1 MGLFGI
7 FSKNKGKVLCSI
19 PEYYSETSEL
29 IDDIS
34 DLAERYSVDEK
45 FLNTYSNEKV
55 DIEYLNNARAEIE
68 SVLSNLGKNIEE
80 YYNEEY
86 TTVNDTAKRDENF
99 SYSLDALVVIFNNS
113 LDLYSDNEELRDE
126 LNTSYD
132 KCNKEL
138 LKVKEILSDD
148 ETLQKFTGLKPIEKV
163 EEPIIEEVSEITT
176 KEELIINIDEVI
188 ESESNNDDYVDGDL
202 IVNTEKM
209 RIYFIRISR
218 NEEDEINL
226 NLCIENKLSKD
237 VVIKVKEVTV
247 DGVSTEPRFD
257 CNVPSE
263 SRVYDKMIFKNEISQ
278 LVNLEGTFYIV
289 NDNNEVI
296 DEAKVSMFKED

>member
-7 FSKNKGKVLCSI
+7 FSKNKGKVVCSI
-19 PEYYSETSEL
+19 PEYYGETSEL

-34 DLAERYSVDEK
+34 DLAGRYSIDEK
-45 FLNTYSNEKV
+45 FLDTYSKEKV
-55 DIEYLNNARAEIE
+55 DIDFINNARAEIE
-68 SVLSNLGKNIEE
+68 SVLSNLGKSIEE

-86 TTVNDTAKRDENF
+86 TIVRDTAKKDKNF

-113 LDLYSDNEELRDE
+113 LDLYSDNKELRDE

-163 EEPIIEEVSEITT
+163 EETIVEEVSEISA
-176 KEELIINIDEVI
+176 KEEPKINTAEVI
-188 ESESNNDDYVDGDL
+188 ESESNNDDVDGDL

-209 RIYFIRISR
+209 KAYFIRISR
-218 NEEDEINL
+218 NEEDELNL
-226 NLCIENKLSKD
+226 NLCIENKLNKD
-237 VVIKVKEVTV
+237 VVLKIKEVTV
-247 DGVSTEPRFD
+247 DGVSTEPRFT
-257 CNVPSE
+257 CNVSSE
-263 SRVYDKMIFKNEISQ
+263 SRVYDKMIFKNDINQ
-278 LVNLEGTFYIV
+278 LVNLEGTFYIL

-296 DEAKVSMFKED
+296 DEAKISMFKED

>member
-7 FSKNKGKVLCSI
+7 FSKNKSKVVCSI
-19 PEYYSETSEL
+19 PEYYGKTSEL

-34 DLAERYSVDEK
+34 DLAGRYSIDEK
-45 FLNTYSNEKV
+45 FLDTYSKEKV
-55 DIEYLNNARAEIE
+55 DIDFINNARAEIE
-68 SVLSNLGKNIEE
+68 SVLSNLGKSIEE

-86 TTVNDTAKRDENF
+86 TIVRDTAKKDKNF

-113 LDLYSDNEELRDE
+113 LDLYSDNKELRDE

-163 EEPIIEEVSEITT
+163 EETIVEEVSEISA
-176 KEELIINIDEVI
+176 KEEPKINTAEVI
-188 ESESNNDDYVDGDL
+188 ESESNNDDVDGDL

-209 RIYFIRISR
+209 KAYFIRISR
-218 NEEDEINL
+218 NEEDELNL
-226 NLCIENKLSKD
+226 NLCIENKLNKD
-237 VVIKVKEVTV
+237 VVLKIKEVTV
-247 DGVSTEPRFD
+247 DGVSTEPRFT
-257 CNVPSE
+257 CNVSSE
-263 SRVYDKMIFKNEISQ
+263 SRVYDKMIFKNDINQ
-278 LVNLEGTFYIV
+278 LVNLEGTFYIL

-296 DEAKVSMFKED
+296 DEAKISMFKED

>member
-7 FSKNKGKVLCSI
+7 FSKNKGKVVCSV
-19 PEYYSETSEL
+19 PEHYDKTSEL
-29 IDDIS
+29 IDDIY
-34 DLAERYSVDEK
+34 DLAGRYSIDEK
-45 FLNTYSNEKV
+45 FLNTYSKEKV

-86 TTVNDTAKRDENF
+86 TTVNDTAKRDKNF

-163 EEPIIEEVSEITT
+163 EEPIIEEVSEVPT
-176 KEELIINIDEVI
+176 KEETIINTPEVI
-188 ESESNNDDYVDGDL
+188 ESESNNDDVDGDL
-202 IVNTEKM
+202 IVDTEKM
-209 RIYFIRISR
+209 KAYFIRISR
-218 NEEDEINL
+218 NEEDELNL
-226 NLCIENKLSKD
+226 NLCIVNKLNKD
-237 VVIKVKEVTV
+237 VVLKIKEVTV
-247 DGVSTEPRFD
+247 DGVSTEPRFA
-257 CNVPSE
+257 CNIPSE

-296 DEAKVSMFKED
+296 DEAKLSMFKED

>member
-7 FSKNKGKVLCSI
+7 FSKNKGKVVCSI
-19 PEYYSETSEL
+19 PEYYGETSEL

-34 DLAERYSVDEK
+34 DLAGRYSIDEK
-45 FLNTYSNEKV
+45 FLDTYSKEKV
-55 DIEYLNNARAEIE
+55 DIDFINNARAEIE
-68 SVLSNLGKNIEE
+68 SVLSNLGKSIEE

-86 TTVNDTAKRDENF
+86 TIVRDTAKKDKNF

-113 LDLYSDNEELRDE
+113 LDLYSDNKELRDE

-138 LKVKEILSDD
+138 FKVKEILSDD

-163 EEPIIEEVSEITT
+163 EETIVEEVSEISA
-176 KEELIINIDEVI
+176 KEEPKINTAEVI
-188 ESESNNDDYVDGDL
+188 ESESNNDDVDGDL

-209 RIYFIRISR
+209 KAYFIRISR
-218 NEEDEINL
+218 NEEDELNL
-226 NLCIENKLSKD
+226 NLCIENKLNKD
-237 VVIKVKEVTV
+237 VVLKIKEVTV
-247 DGVSTEPRFD
+247 DGVSTEPRFT
-257 CNVPSE
+257 CNVSSG
-263 SRVYDKMIFKNEISQ
+263 SRIYDKMIFKNDINQ
-278 LVNLEGTFYIV
+278 LVNLEGTFYIL

-296 DEAKVSMFKED
+296 DEAKISMFKED

>member
-7 FSKNKGKVLCSI
+7 FSKNKGKVVCSI
-19 PEYYSETSEL
+19 PEYYGETSEL

-34 DLAERYSVDEK
+34 DLAGRYSIDEK
-45 FLNTYSNEKV
+45 FLDTYSKEKV
-55 DIEYLNNARAEIE
+55 DIDFINNARAEIE
-68 SVLSNLGKNIEE
+68 SVLSNLGKSIEE

-86 TTVNDTAKRDENF
+86 TIVRDTAKKDKNF

-113 LDLYSDNEELRDE
+113 LDLYSDNKELRDE

-163 EEPIIEEVSEITT
+163 EETIVEEVSEISA
-176 KEELIINIDEVI
+176 KEEPKINTAEVI
-188 ESESNNDDYVDGDL
+188 ESESNNDDVDGDL

-209 RIYFIRISR
+209 KAYFIRISR
-218 NEEDEINL
+218 NEEDELNL
-226 NLCIENKLSKD
+226 NLCIENKLNKD
-237 VVIKVKEVTV
+237 VVLKIKEVTV
-247 DGVSTEPRFD
+247 DGVSTEPRFT
-257 CNVPSE
+257 CNVSSG
-263 SRVYDKMIFKNEISQ
+263 SRIYDKMIFKNDINQ
-278 LVNLEGTFYIV
+278 LVNLEGTFYIL

-296 DEAKVSMFKED
+296 DEAKISMFKED

>member
-7 FSKNKGKVLCSI
+7 FSKNKGKVVCSI
-19 PEYYSETSEL
+19 PEYYGETSEL

-34 DLAERYSVDEK
+34 DLAGRYSIDEK
-45 FLNTYSNEKV
+45 FLDTYSKEKV
-55 DIEYLNNARAEIE
+55 DIDFINNARAEIE
-68 SVLSNLGKNIEE
+68 SVLSNLGKSIEE

-86 TTVNDTAKRDENF
+86 TIVRDTAKKDKNF

-113 LDLYSDNEELRDE
+113 LDLYSDNKELRDE

-163 EEPIIEEVSEITT
+163 EETIVEEVSEISA
-176 KEELIINIDEVI
+176 KEEPKINTAEVI
-188 ESESNNDDYVDGDL
+188 ESENNNDDVDGDL

-209 RIYFIRISR
+209 KAYFIRISR
-218 NEEDEINL
+218 NEEDELNL
-226 NLCIENKLSKD
+226 NLCIENKLNKD
-237 VVIKVKEVTV
+237 VVLKIKEVTV
-247 DGVSTEPRFD
+247 DGVSTEPRFT
-257 CNVPSE
+257 CNVSSE
-263 SRVYDKMIFKNEISQ
+263 SRVYDKMIFKNDINQ
-278 LVNLEGTFYIV
+278 LVNLEGTFYIL

-296 DEAKVSMFKED
+296 DEAKISMFKED